1 MASTTAP
8 RPILKS
14 SSRKSSTS
22 STSSCDSIP
31 SSSRGPC
38 VQFSACLSTTYLTHA
53 STDYNRCP
61 IDVTPNTLAMPKRG
75 CPGRTYRDEQA
86 ALVQFRMEAEGRS
99 MPALVSDDGFSSSEE
114 SDASIPSPSAYT
126 PSFPIPPSLMKSSRS
141 SHGGRRSKPASRSYG
156 HNSSYSIP
164 TSQCFESD
172 GRDDIFGGF

>member
-75 CPGRTYRDEQA
+75 CPGRTYRDEQTA
-86 ALVQFRMEAEGRS
+86 ALAQFRMEAEGRS

-114 SDASIPSPSAYT
+114 SDASIPSPTAYT
-126 PSFPIPPSLMKSSRS
+126 PSFNIPPSLLKSSRS
-141 SHGGRRSKPASRSYG
+141 NGSRRPKPASRSYG
-156 HNSSYSIP
+156 YDSSYSISTAP
-164 TSQCFESD
+164 CYD
-172 GRDDIFGGF
+172 ARDDIFGGF

>member
-1 MASTTAP
+1 MASAATAP

-61 IDVTPNTLAMPKRG
+61 IDVTPNTLAIPKRG

-86 ALVQFRMEAEGRS
+86 AALAQFRLEAEGRS

-114 SDASIPSPSAYT
+114 SGEQ
-126 PSFPIPPSLMKSSRS
+126 L
-141 SHGGRRSKPASRSYG
+141 KPHLGSNLNQG
-156 HNSSYSIP
+156 I
-164 TSQCFESD
+164 
-172 GRDDIFGGF
+172 